1 MILIIIEETTYI
13 SPSSSRHRDSPTT
26 CLGAGSDG
34 LHSELPPAFYCSRGI
49 KHTRQDF
56 LLVWKPWAV
65 SLAEQG
71 WQTALA
77 VIPEY
82 PGPAGC
88 GERGRWQG
96 IIVHQKL
103 HSLFS
108 LKMILMKKKPV
119 IFDGSEDSENNFGI
133 CIYQEPGCFSARG
146 RARQLSWSGRDRSC
160 SWAECAAFHPP
171 LLPRALTLS
180 WPFEPVK
187 HQKCLIYSISWA
199 FFFFFWWDWWAVSV
213 YLRVRMRTGA
223 SFRKLG
229 SPCRKDEG
237 AGTALWQPWA
247 VKLVQPLS
255 CNYTEIV
262 YQESNHDWFLSWQCP
277 NNKDNK
283 KQSTANLLY
292 RQAHTKR
299 GIEIENVFS
308 LWLAQQWSKEDP
320 AWIKLKLLRCWGF
333 REDAVTVHVYI
344 SIIQTSG
351 NVGYCEFN
359 CFEMNRR
366 SSIVLKQ

>member
-65 SLAEQG
+65 SLAERG

-180 WPFEPVK
+180 WPFEPV
-187 HQKCLIYSISWA
+187 QISKA
-199 FFFFFWWDWWAVSV
+199 STMSYLFHFLGFFFFFGGTDELYQLICGWEWERGPALGSWGAHAG
-213 YLRVRMRTGA
+213 RTKEQGQPFG
-223 SFRKLG
+223 SRELLNWF
-229 SPCRKDEG
+229 SPCRV
-237 AGTALWQPWA
+237 T
-247 VKLVQPLS
+247 
-255 CNYTEIV
+255 T
-262 YQESNHDWFLSWQCP
+262 
-277 NNKDNK
+277 
-283 KQSTANLLY
+283 
-292 RQAHTKR
+292 
-299 GIEIENVFS
+299 
-308 LWLAQQWSKEDP
+308 
-320 AWIKLKLLRCWGF
+320 LK
-333 REDAVTVHVYI
+333 
-344 SIIQTSG
+344 
-351 NVGYCEFN
+351 
-359 CFEMNRR
+359 
-366 SSIVLKQ
+366 